1 MAHAT
6 AVTLSLSFINPLN
19 DFVSMCLCLG
29 GIFWIPGITLS
40 SGEKKVKKLVLAQG
54 AHNIGRRE
62 HSAHQVKSGAVKAK
76 RGWRKG
82 KPSLTWWVLIWN
94 LKNE

>member
-1 MAHAT
+1 M
-6 AVTLSLSFINPLN
+6 
-19 DFVSMCLCLG
+19 
-29 GIFWIPGITLS
+29 
-40 SGEKKVKKLVLAQG
+40 KKLVLAQG